1 MLAILMSEGWMSHGQ
16 FAFKKDGYELVF
28 DTSSYVEL
36 YELSSGK
43 RVHESKIIDSGDM
56 SEFLKQIDI

>member
-1 MLAILMSEGWMSHGQ
+1 MLAILTSEGWMSHGQ
-16 FAFKKDGYELVF
+16 FAFKKNGYELVF

-43 RVHESKIIDSGDM
+43 RIDEARITGSGDM